1 METDMKKPAL
11 KEPGIFPLRIFGAI
25 LCGVLLLIA
34 GSGILA
40 GALRAPADNILV
52 LEDWRYVSHSRLNK
66 LETADVVWKTADHDT
81 PIRLATGD
89 SYIRLKGPLPPA
101 VGGALYIRSANGGM
115 TVRVDDKILCDTL
128 EEDGGFV
135 NCRTTILPLE
145 VSGEARELDIVLY
158 SPLAF
163 SFTAAVGPEETRPAG
178 LLSLPYAD
186 IVAAAVMIAAGVALA
201 VIGWMRRRQASSPV
215 TAGFLALALVLFG
228 LSLLFNPLSWS
239 LDATSSFPGL
249 YRLSWFLRVLGSML
263 FPFSLFLDARVRT
276 AAVEELAALNIL
288 YACYLLL
295 WPYQMFFAAVIKL
308 GAIVQIIN
316 AVAFV
321 YGLFKWN
328 RSVSPLACAVQT
340 GFLLVG
346 LLYWQAQVMQQN
358 IDFTAALWT
367 AAILCAAGTAIDA
380 LRPDPNRRLG
390 AATCPGRGAGDK
402 TGMTSGTA
410 VSDVSE
416 TQALESVEDGGDSRL
431 VYTRL
436 DSRIDIGG
444 LAVDIIREK
453 CDGPNH
459 HLLHVAEYVRIVA
472 LKMGLGEEKADAVAD
487 ASLLHDIGKVCIP
500 DSILFK
506 TSPLTD
512 TEFQEIRRHNQY
524 GFHMLSGSP
533 DAFVQMAA
541 RIAHEH
547 HERIDGTGY
556 LGLKRDDI
564 CLEAKIASVADVF
577 DALTS
582 PRIYKKTWSFEHAF
596 SYIQEHSGV
605 YFEPA
610 VVQAFTDARDNLRA
624 VYNLYQQNP
633 ALPPTADR

>member
-1 METDMKKPAL
+1 METDRKKPVL
-11 KEPGIFPLRIFGAI
+11 KASGTFSLRLFGAI
-25 LCGVLLLIA
+25 LCGVLLLIF
-34 GSGILA
+34 GSGMLA
-40 GALRAPADNILV
+40 VALKIPPGDILV
-52 LEDWRYVSHSRLNK
+52 LEDWQYVSHSRLNK
-66 LETADVVWKTADHDT
+66 LETADVVWKTANRDN
-81 PIRLATGD
+81 PIQMATGD
-89 SYIRLKGPLPPA
+89 SYIRLKGQVPPA
-101 VGGALYIRSANGGM
+101 AGGALYIRTANGGM
-115 TVRVDDKILCDTL
+115 TVRVDGQIFCDTL
-128 EEDGGFV
+128 EEEGGFV
-135 NCRTTILPLE
+135 NSRTTILPLQD
-145 VSGEARELDIVLY
+145 SSEARELDIILY

-178 LLSLPYAD
+178 LLSLPYTD

-201 VIGWMRRRQASSPV
+201 VIGRVRRRQTASPV
-215 TAGFLALALVLFG
+215 TAVLLALALVLFG

-239 LDATSSFPGL
+239 FATPSSFPWL
-249 YRLSWFLRVLGSML
+249 YRFSWFLRVLGSML
-263 FPFSLFLDARVRT
+263 LPFSLYMDGRVRT

-295 WPYQMFFAAVIKL
+295 WPYQMFFAAVIKW
-308 GAIVQIIN
+308 GAVVQIIN
-316 AVAFV
+316 AAAFI

-328 RSVSPLACAVQT
+328 RSVPPLTCAVQT

-346 LLYWQAQVMQQN
+346 LLYWQTQVMQQN
-358 IDFTAALWT
+358 VDFTAALW
-367 AAILCAAGTAIDA
+367 AAAMLAAAGTAMDA
-380 LRPDPNRRLG
+380 LRASPNRRLAAASCPDRAAGEATRRATG
-390 AATCPGRGAGDK
+390 AAVAGE
-402 TGMTSGTA
+402 SQ
-410 VSDVSE
+410 
-416 TQALESVEDGGDSRL
+416 TQARPPVEDGGNTGL

-436 DSRIDIGG
+436 DGRIDMGG
-444 LAVDIIREK
+444 LAVNIIRDK

-472 LKMGLGEEKADAVAD
+472 LKMGLGEEKAAAIAD

-500 DSILFK
+500 DEILFK
-506 TSPLTD
+506 TGPLTD

-524 GFHMLSGSP
+524 GFHMLNGSP

-610 VVQAFTDARDNLRA
+610 VVQAFTDARENLRA
-624 VYNLYQQNP
+624 VYDLYQQNL
-633 ALPPTADR
+633 ALPPISDR